1 MVFVFLPTGPIS
13 AFLVHQTSTRVVVV
27 MGAVLLSLSSLL
39 SAFAPQ
45 AEFLFF
51 SYSLLTGR
59 LCDYYNTTFIKCVC
73 YNALYKLIYV
83 RK

>member
-45 AEFLFF
+45 VEFLFF

-59 LCDYYNTTFIKCVC
+59 LMIITIQLLLSVYAIMRYIN
-73 YNALYKLIYV
+73 
-83 RK
+83 